1 MSEFEAMK
9 PGDIRPD
16 FMQQRDLVG
25 YGATSPDPCWPNG
38 AKIAVSISLNIEG
51 GGEATL
57 ANGDGV
63 SEGMLNDIGV
73 PTKAGVRVPLVESV
87 FDMQPPR
94 RLAGARRA
102 RPFQG
107 AGEYPGRCTRD
118 GAKSRAGTRLRGTR
132 S

>member
-63 SEGMLNDIGV
+63 SEGMLNDIW
-73 PTKAGVRVPLVESV
+73 
-87 FDMQPPR
+87 QPPR